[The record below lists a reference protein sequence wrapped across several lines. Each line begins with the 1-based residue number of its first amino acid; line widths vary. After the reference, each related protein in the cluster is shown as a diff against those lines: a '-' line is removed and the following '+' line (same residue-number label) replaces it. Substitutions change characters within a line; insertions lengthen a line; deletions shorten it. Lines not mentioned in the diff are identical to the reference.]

1 MALFPELSLLRR
13 TATRLHPRP
22 GTPSRKESSI
32 GGPLLWPADDPWP
45 HCARPHQEFSVPPMT
60 LAGVA
65 RYRALQAERWERGDA
80 QFTEAESAE
89 LQQIGRG
96 TAIPNDP
103 IALLPVAQLYV
114 PEVPDLQGRGP
125 AGSDLLQVPW
135 CPFDHLQD
143 EEYQPKTALYWRDS
157 TRITDILTD
166 PPQPAAVMLEDYV
179 PEPCVLDPEQIIEY
193 PSSHALDPALRERI
207 TAWDPEEN
215 GNGNDPAPA
224 RPRIRHAGLRMLQ
237 RDRPPHDRLL
247 ALTPAQHDKPHLP
260 YLLVISESG
269 GQVPACAWCVCL
281 CVRGPRGLLRHVR
294 ARVPRGCR
302 SVRSRRPGS

>member
-1 MALFPELSLLRR
+1 
-13 TATRLHPRP
+13 
-22 GTPSRKESSI
+22 
-32 GGPLLWPADDPWP
+32 
-45 HCARPHQEFSVPPMT
+45 MT

-125 AGSDLLQVPW
+125 AGSDLLQVLW

-260 YLLVISESG
+260 YLLAISESG
-269 GQVPACAWCVCL
+269 GQVPGCAWCAYVCEGPED
-281 CVRGPRGLLRHVR
+281 CFGTFVHGCRGDVDQFVAEGLVADAPGRGGLAEAEVADEEDLGLVDAVAGDSLEFVEQQRAGLAADVGAWRVR
-294 ARVPRGCR
+294 ADR
-302 SVRSRRPGS
+302 